1 MSRIADPQPQPAG
14 LGRRLAAIVYDSL
27 LLFAVLY
34 LATLPALLINRGEPV
49 SSGNVL
55 YQLYLLLVAFLFYG
69 WFWTHGGQTLGMRAW
84 RIRVEATNG
93 QAISWRQ
100 ALVRFACAGV
110 SWACLGVGFLWI
122 VVDRR
127 RRAWHDR
134 LSRSVILLLPKR

>member
-1 MSRIADPQPQPAG
+1 MSRIADPQPAG
-14 LGRRLAAIVYDSL
+14 LARRLAAIVYDGL

-34 LATLPALLINRGEPV
+34 LATLPVLFINRGEPV

-55 YQLYLLLVAFLFYG
+55 YQLYLLSVAFLFYG

-93 QAISWRQ
+93 QAIGWRQ

-110 SWACLGVGFLWI
+110 SWGCLGLGFLWI